1 MFAIIV
7 GELKGEKFMASNSD
21 SIFHVLTYMQQ
32 HPEVINRQPLEYT
45 NVIRL
50 NIPDSIK
57 VADADI
63 YFPRQKLMVNRFTPD
78 FVAKNGDLLDYYYQ
92 MTHQEIPNFH
102 DVWVTTSHIID
113 KNTYLLELS
122 FE

>member
-1 MFAIIV
+1 
-7 GELKGEKFMASNSD
+7 MASNSD
-21 SIFHVLTYMQQ
+21 SIYHVLTYMKQ
-32 HPEVINRQPLEYT
+32 HPDVINQQPLEYT

-50 NIPDSIK
+50 NISDKIK

-63 YFPRQKLMVNRFTPD
+63 YFPDQKLMVNRFTPD
-78 FVAKNGDLLDYYYQ
+78 FVAKNGDLLDYFYE
-92 MTHQEIPNFH
+92 MTNQEIPNFH
-102 DVWVTTSHIID
+102 DVWVTTSHILD